1 MELNDKGWTILD
13 HPADVM
19 VEIHGK
25 TFEEFC
31 QNAVKALNHFLGRL
45 RSDKKE
51 SIEKIEIEGS
61 CPEELVVNLLR
72 ELVYRFY
79 TSCCLVTKIRM
90 RSLKNNKIEVE
101 TVFRLATVGSDS
113 TEIKGIT
120 YHGLSVQ
127 ENGSGYHAKMVFD
140 V

>member
-1 MELNDKGWTILD
+1 MELKDKEWIILD

-31 QNAVKALNHFLGRL
+31 QNAIKALNHFLGRVL
-45 RSDKKE
+45 SDKKE
-51 SIEKIEIEGS
+51 STQKIEIEGT
-61 CPEELVVNLLR
+61 CPEELLVNLLR
-72 ELVYRFY
+72 ELVYKFY
-79 TSCCLVTKIRM
+79 TSYCLVTKIKM
-90 RSLKNNKIEVE
+90 RSLKNDKVEVE
-101 TVFRLATVGSDS
+101 IVSRTATVGSDS
-113 TEIKGIT
+113 IEVKGVT

-127 ENGSGYHAKMVFD
+127 ENESGYHARLVFD